1 MRTIFPL
8 ILRLLLDKRVPL
20 KLKAI
25 PFIAILYVLL
35 PFDFLPDLIPFIGW
49 IDDLAVVVI
58 SILTFLLYASSAKL
72 LGNGKEGDEQAKR
85 DSRKGKVV
93 NGEYRL
99 IDDDENP

>member
-1 MRTIFPL
+1 M
-8 ILRLLLDKRVPL
+8 LLNDFSLVDCRHVCAKLDFRVVL
-20 KLKAI
+20 A
-25 PFIAILYVLL
+25 LL

-49 IDDLAVVVI
+49 IDDVAVVVI

-72 LGNGKEGDEQAKR
+72 SGNGKEAGEQTKR
-85 DSRKGKVV
+85 DSRKGKIV